1 MARPTASHVVLPW
14 LIRLRWVSLAAL
26 AAAGWAAEALWRV
39 SLPALAIVLLLAM
52 AITNAA
58 LTVHLRAP
66 APRRGVIGAVLML
79 DVALLTGV
87 LYLVGGPLNPF
98 SIIYLVGVTLAAVAL
113 GHRWA
118 LAIALASNAA
128 YALTFFYS
136 RPLEFSDAA
145 FSSRV
150 LTLHLSGM
158 WVALAAA
165 SGLIAYFVSR
175 VSEALEKREQE
186 LTEARAAAARSDRL
200 TALLTL
206 GAGAAH
212 ELATPLST
220 ISTAATEL
228 ERQVASLDAR
238 AAANYVS
245 MIRREVE
252 RCTTILDQL
261 SGRASADS
269 VHETEI
275 TLSRLVD
282 DVRYRLG
289 ESLSCRLDVTLPQT
303 TTSVHAPAEPLRQ
316 TLVALVRNA
325 FDASRSDQR
334 VALHIQ
340 HDTCVRVEVI
350 DSGRGMSPDESAHAG
365 EPFFTTKPRGSG
377 LGLGLF
383 LARAFADQMGG
394 SLRWTSSPD
403 AGTAVVL
410 ELPAR

>member
-1 MARPTASHVVLPW
+1 
-14 LIRLRWVSLAAL
+14 
-26 AAAGWAAEALWRV
+26 
-39 SLPALAIVLLLAM
+39 
-52 AITNAA
+52 
-58 LTVHLRAP
+58 
-66 APRRGVIGAVLML
+66 
-79 DVALLTGV
+79 
-87 LYLVGGPLNPF
+87 
-98 SIIYLVGVTLAAVAL
+98 
-113 GHRWA
+113 
-118 LAIALASNAA
+118 
-128 YALTFFYS
+128 
-136 RPLEFSDAA
+136 
-145 FSSRV
+145 
-150 LTLHLSGM
+150 
-158 WVALAAA
+158 
-165 SGLIAYFVSR
+165 
-175 VSEALEKREQE
+175 
-186 LTEARAAAARSDRL
+186 
-200 TALLTL
+200 
-206 GAGAAH
+206 
-212 ELATPLST
+212 
-220 ISTAATEL
+220 
-228 ERQVASLDAR
+228 
-238 AAANYVS
+238 